1 MFWSWKLKKQ
11 LINSGLAA
19 RKSGRSSL
27 VELRF
32 VLTVYKPCVLV
43 FSISMLRIHELLT
56 LYTSSPA
63 SPRRLRKEEN
73 PSWAHFTLFQPLWL
87 SPEQPSRW
95 CFVCDASMYGS
106 IAWEY
111 KSCAREWCGGAKCDT
126 TSNELE
132 MKKPVPTQSADVY
145 IHTMKHIWA
154 HSNPLACTLLTGSIR
169 VKKTPQA
176 I

>member
-19 RKSGRSSL
+19 RKVGGHHWSS
-27 VELRF
+27 
-32 VLTVYKPCVLV
+32 CVLFWLSTNLV
-43 FSISMLRIHELLT
+43 FWFSLYLCCVYMNCWHCIPRHLL
-56 LYTSSPA
+56 LPGVWG
-63 SPRRLRKEEN
+63 RKEIRRERITHYF
-73 PSWAHFTLFQPLWL
+73 SRYD

-106 IAWEY
+106 ITWEY
-111 KSCAREWCGGAKCDT
+111 KSCARERCGGVKCDT

-132 MKKPVPTQSADVY
+132 MKKPVPTQSSDVY

-154 HSNPLACTLLTGSIR
+154 HSNPLTCTLLTGSIR
-169 VKKTPQA
+169 VKKKPQA